1 MPRFPAASRDSV
13 PQEQVAAF
21 DAIVSSRNNVVP
33 EMGPVAVQLH
43 VPEIA
48 QRGEVLRDYL
58 RAGGST
64 LSDNVAELAMLTTAR
79 ELDCQFIWH
88 AHAAAGRRAGL
99 SDALVDSLRDKQDLP
114 ELSSAESAVINYGRE
129 FFRTRRVSQATFDA
143 ARAEFGDRGLI
154 ELTNLMGY
162 YSVSGVQHQR
172 FRAAAAR
179 VGRAVS
185 CRFRVGPKWP
195 RKSTYATPAAS
206 WSL

>member
-1 MPRFPAASRDSV
+1 MPRFPAANRESV
-13 PQEQVAAF
+13 PQEQVDAF
-21 DAIVSSRNNVVP
+21 DAIVSARGGVVP
-33 EMGPVAVQLH
+33 EQGPIAVQLH

-64 LSDNVAELAMLTTAR
+64 LPDNVAELAMITTAR

-99 SDALVDSLRDKQDLP
+99 SDALVDALRDKQELP
-114 ELSSAESAVINYGRE
+114 PLSSAESAVINYGRE
-129 FFRTRRVSQATFDA
+129 FFRTRRVSQETFDA

-162 YSVSGVQHQR
+162 YSVLAFNINVFEQL
-172 FRAAAAR
+172 
-179 VGRAVS
+179 
-185 CRFRVGPKWP
+185 P
-195 RKSTYATPAAS
+195 PAS
-206 WSL
+206 DEPFLPV

>member
-21 DAIVSSRNNVVP
+21 DAIVALRNGVVP
-33 EMGPVAVQLH
+33 EQGPIAVQLH

-48 QRGEVLRDYL
+48 QRGEVLRAYL
-58 RAGGST
+58 RAEGSS

-114 ELSSAESAVINYGRE
+114 ELSATESAVINYGRE
-129 FFRTRRVSQATFDA
+129 FFRTRRVSQPTFDA
-143 ARAEFGDRGLI
+143 ALAAFGERGLI

-162 YSVSGVQHQR
+162 YSVLAFNINAFEQLPPPSDEPFLPV
-172 FRAAAAR
+172 
-179 VGRAVS
+179 
-185 CRFRVGPKWP
+185 
-195 RKSTYATPAAS
+195 
-206 WSL
+206 